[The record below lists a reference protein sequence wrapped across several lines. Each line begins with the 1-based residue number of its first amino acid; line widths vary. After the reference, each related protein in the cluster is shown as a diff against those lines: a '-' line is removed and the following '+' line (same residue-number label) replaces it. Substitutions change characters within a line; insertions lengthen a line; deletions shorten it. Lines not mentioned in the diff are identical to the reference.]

1 MQSVNANRRILSSD
15 YKDRADEKKRDEILA
30 ARLNESDFI
39 KMALEE
45 EFILTLTED
54 GMGKR
59 SSAYQYRIASRGGQG
74 ITGIELG
81 RAGGN
86 SSRIVAAFTV
96 QDNDQVVMVSDG
108 GQIIRCPVNKISI
121 VGRSSRGVSVFNTSD
136 GERVVSVSRLRDVDD
151 DSEDDYGDQ
160 VVEGQSAKGSEP
172 DVIGETATLSNE
184 KSGEKK

>member
-1 MQSVNANRRILSSD
+1 
-15 YKDRADEKKRDEILA
+15 
-30 ARLNESDFI
+30 
-39 KMALEE
+39 
-45 EFILTLTED
+45 LTLTED

-59 SSAYQYRIASRGGQG
+59 TSAYQYRIAGRGGQG

-81 RAGGN
+81 RADGK

-96 QDNDQVVMVSDG
+96 QEEDQVVMVSDG

-151 DSEDDYGDQ
+151 DDEENGDQ
-160 VVEGQSAKGSEP
+160 ENEEQTAKGSKPE
-172 DVIGETATLSNE
+172 VTGETQLSSTKSFEE
-184 KSGEKK
+184 KE